1 MFNQYKVVGDYGKY
15 ELKFPNGRLNGEV
28 FYNIQIFDDFIV
40 VQSFMDGPWHIVNF
54 DGTVGETYHKISR
67 CIDGFSVV
75 IKKPGDENKYRDIIG
90 RITDVKTESGAA
102 LYQYLKNPRIN
113 YFNLNK
119 DFYSDRRFKQAVIQ
133 EEMRRAVYP
142 FDIEEVDDK
151 KKSELQL
158 SVYEDINDWLHSNID
173 TQDGGVSFS

>member
-1 MFNQYKVVGDYGKY
+1 MVRS
-15 ELKFPNGRLNGEV
+15 LK
-28 FYNIQIFDDFIV
+28 
-40 VQSFMDGPWHIVNF
+40 S
-54 DGTVGETYHKISR
+54 
-67 CIDGFSVV
+67 
-75 IKKPGDENKYRDIIG
+75 ENKYRDIIG

-151 KKSELQL
+151 KKRELQL
-158 SVYEDINDWLHSNID
+158 SVYENINDWLHSNID